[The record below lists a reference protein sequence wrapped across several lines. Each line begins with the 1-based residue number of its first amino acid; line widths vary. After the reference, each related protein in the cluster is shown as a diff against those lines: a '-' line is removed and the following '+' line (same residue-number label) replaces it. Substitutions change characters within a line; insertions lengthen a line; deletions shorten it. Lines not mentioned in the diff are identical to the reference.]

1 MGSVWLPSYCRTG
14 TDTPRRVKAATR
26 EGHPASYP
34 GGGARP
40 EGSSAQARLS
50 PFLWEACPSG
60 RAFALATHSFLWRL
74 RCRQGARLATGRL
87 CVPAAV
93 PLHYCKMSAV
103 GLLEA
108 VSRKQRPTCH
118 SQISGPGSL
127 PGPLTATLPAR
138 VPTPPELYT
147 GLPATPPHKWVSATG
162 TLAQARLSLSMGG
175 VPERPR
181 LCAGHSP
188 LFMAAPMP
196 PRGAPGN

>member
-1 MGSVWLPSYCRTG
+1 MRG
-14 TDTPRRVKAATR
+14 TPPATLAGELDPKGAQRR
-26 EGHPASYP
+26 PA
-34 GGGARP
+34 
-40 EGSSAQARLS
+40 S
-50 PFLWEACPSG
+50 PFLWEAWPSS
-60 RAFALATHSFLWRL
+60 RAFALATHSSLWRL
-74 RCRQGARLATGRL
+74 RCRRGARLATGRL

-93 PLHYCKMSAV
+93 PLHYFKMSAV